1 MKISTRRSGGRVTT
15 KRNSGFI
22 SEHFSSEAPN
32 GLDLHFIKAYDDGM
46 RVNHLSRA
54 IFFYFRRNGSAY
66 AGAIIA
72 SIRIS
77 GEGSAVNV
85 AVMLTSSPG
94 MEKK

>member
-1 MKISTRRSGGRVTT
+1 MKISARRSGGRVTT

-54 IFFYFRRNGSAY
+54 IFFIFDGTVRRMRARSFRIIGETLCLDNSPNAD
-66 AGAIIA
+66 IIA
-72 SIRIS
+72 
-77 GEGSAVNV
+77 N
-85 AVMLTSSPG
+85 
-94 MEKK
+94 